1 MSVLD
6 ARDGH
11 RPQEEDSADF
21 RIAIIGAG
29 FSGVGT
35 AIALKRRG
43 IEDFVILERDE
54 GVGGTWWAN
63 TYPGCQC
70 DVASNL
76 YSLSSALN
84 PDWTRTY
91 SCQPEIQEYL
101 EDTVR
106 RFGLEPHLRLGTSV
120 ESADWDGVARRWRIR
135 TPGGEL
141 TSQILVG
148 GIGPLS
154 EPAVPDVP
162 GIEEFEGKVFHSAR
176 WDHDHD
182 LSGERVAVVGT
193 GASAIQFLPQI
204 QPAVKQLHLF
214 QRTPPWVMPHPD
226 RAITSFERR
235 LYRGLPPLHRLNR
248 LFIYL
253 SREWIAAGM
262 TRHKWMLRPLERLA
276 RLHLRSQV
284 KDPALRRKLAPSY
297 RIGCKR
303 ILASDDWYPAL
314 TEPNVE
320 VIDKGVTEVRR
331 HSVVAADGTECE
343 VDTIVLGTG
352 FRVTDFVGAQTIHGA
367 DGRSLAEHWSG
378 SPQAYLGTAIAGFP
392 NFFMML
398 GPNTGL
404 GHNSVVFMIESQIEH
419 LMRAL
424 EEKERRGAASIE
436 VRAEAQERFNR
447 EIQERMPPTVW
458 NSGGC
463 ASWYIDRNGVNTTIW
478 PDFTFRFRRLA
489 RQLAPGDYRFEAPG
503 APPFAA
509 EGEAATEAPKEA
521 IA

>member
-1 MSVLD
+1 
-6 ARDGH
+6 
-11 RPQEEDSADF
+11 
-21 RIAIIGAG
+21 
-29 FSGVGT
+29 
-35 AIALKRRG
+35 
-43 IEDFVILERDE
+43 
-54 GVGGTWWAN
+54 
-63 TYPGCQC
+63 
-70 DVASNL
+70 
-76 YSLSSALN
+76 
-84 PDWTRTY
+84 
-91 SCQPEIQEYL
+91 
-101 EDTVR
+101 
-106 RFGLEPHLRLGTSV
+106 
-120 ESADWDGVARRWRIR
+120 
-135 TPGGEL
+135 
-141 TSQILVG
+141 
-148 GIGPLS
+148 
-154 EPAVPDVP
+154 VP
-162 GIEEFEGKVFHSAR
+162 GIKEFEGKVFHSAR
-176 WDHDHD
+176 WDHEHD
-182 LSGERVAVVGT
+182 LGGERVAVVGT
-193 GASAIQFLPQI
+193 GASAIQFLPKI
-204 QPAVKQLHLF
+204 QPVVRQLHLF

-226 RAITSFERR
+226 RAITRFEKR

-276 RLHLRSQV
+276 QLHLRSQV
-284 KDPALRRKLAPSY
+284 KDPVLRRKLAPSY

-314 TEPNVE
+314 TQPNVE
-320 VIDKGVTEVRR
+320 VIDKGITEVRKN
-331 HSVVAADGTECE
+331 SVVAADGTERD

-367 DGRSLAEHWSG
+367 DGRSLAEHWNG

-424 EEKERRGAASIE
+424 DEMERRGAASIE

-463 ASWYIDRNGVNTTIW
+463 SSWYIDRNGVNTTIW

-489 RQLAPGDYRFEAPG
+489 RQLAPGDYRFEGPG